1 MKKAKLRQ
9 QRRRKCILL
18 GWSLLGVIGLVWL
31 CSLPI
36 RLVAGLLA
44 DREVEGAGKED
55 LYTQQIWEQTKDTIT
70 NTVELGEENEEAE
83 NSANVGERMEEAALS
98 KQCKALYEEYE
109 ELLVLVNRE
118 HPLEEGAYEDSLRSI
133 CNGRLHASEYLYE
146 DLVDLLAAAGE
157 EGHQYW
163 IASAYRS
170 RRRQQELVDEDVKRY
185 MAQGMDYREA
195 LAETYKQT
203 MPAGCSEH
211 ETGLALDLL
220 CSENVNMDIT
230 QAEEP
235 GNRWLTE
242 HAHEYGFILRYPK
255 EKEGI
260 TDISYEPWHFRYVG
274 KEAATF
280 LYEQGWTLEELH
292 ERM

>member
-1 MKKAKLRQ
+1 MQKNKRKQ
-9 QRRRKCILL
+9 QQKRKCMLV
-18 GWSLLGVIGLVWL
+18 GWSLLGFIGLLWL

-36 RLVAGLLA
+36 RLVAGLLV

-55 LYTQQIWEQTKDTIT
+55 LHTQQIWEQTKDTIT
-70 NTVELGEENEEAE
+70 NTVELGEEEEEAG
-83 NSANVGERMEEAALS
+83 NSANVGVRMEEAALS
-98 KQCKALYEEYE
+98 KQCKALYEKYE
-109 ELLVLVNRE
+109 ELLILVNRE
-118 HPLEEGAYEDSLRSI
+118 HPLEEGACEDSLRSI
-133 CNGRLHASEYLYE
+133 CNGRLQASEYLYE

-170 RRRQQELVDEDVKRY
+170 RRRQQELVEEDAKRY
-185 MAQGMDYREA
+185 MAQGMSYREA
-195 LAETYKQT
+195 LVETYKQT

-220 CSENVNMDIT
+220 CSENLNMDVT

-235 GNRWLTE
+235 GNRWLAE
-242 HAHEYGFILRYPK
+242 HAHKYGFILRYPK
-255 EKEGI
+255 EKEEI

>member
-1 MKKAKLRQ
+1 MKKTKLRQ

-36 RLVAGLLA
+36 RLVAGLLT
-44 DREVEGAGKED
+44 DREGEGDGKED
-55 LYTQQIWEQTKDTIT
+55 LHTQQVWEQTKDTIM
-70 NTVELGEENEEAE
+70 NTVELGKENEKAE
-83 NSANVGERMEEAALS
+83 NSTNVGEWMEEAALS

-118 HPLEEGAYEDSLRSI
+118 YPLEEGAYEDSLRSI
-133 CNGRLHASEYLYE
+133 CNGRLQASEYLYE

-235 GNRWLTE
+235 GNRWLAE

-292 ERM
+292 ERI